1 MDTLT
6 EMLQTTEGTHKW
18 TKGKIGS
25 DPNQHLTHL
34 KVVYFQSVHEYLFLL
49 QAAACALKPA
59 GNRAIVLLAAAVSDF
74 YIPESQMHTD
84 KIQSSTSGL
93 QLNLHNVPK
102 VLSLLTKTW
111 APNALVISF
120 KLETNQNILI
130 AKAAQALIKYGVDC
144 VVANVLGQHQ
154 QRVTLV
160 TCKGKREDVKVLK
173 EVVGD
178 EKEEVVVVGV
188 GKQTVEC
195 DVNLNQ
201 EIECALVD
209 ALLALRKHT

>member
-1 MDTLT
+1 
-6 EMLQTTEGTHKW
+6 
-18 TKGKIGS
+18 
-25 DPNQHLTHL
+25 
-34 KVVYFQSVHEYLFLL
+34 
-49 QAAACALKPA
+49 
-59 GNRAIVLLAAAVSDF
+59 
-74 YIPESQMHTD
+74 MHTD